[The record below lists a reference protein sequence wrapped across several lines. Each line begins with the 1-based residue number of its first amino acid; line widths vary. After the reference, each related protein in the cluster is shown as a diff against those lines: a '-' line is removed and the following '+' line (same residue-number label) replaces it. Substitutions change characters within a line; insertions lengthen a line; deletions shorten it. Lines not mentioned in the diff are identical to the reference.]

1 MKIGDLVKFKVP
13 EFAKNQIQPDGRL
26 AGEGRPC
33 GLIVDIVERFSVGDG
48 ANWPNQERWCDV
60 IWTEATG
67 VRQTTESWENLEVV
81 NEAG

>member
-13 EFAKNQIQPDGRL
+13 EFARGIQQPDGRM

-33 GLIVDIVERFSVGDG
+33 GLVLDVAKNVTTSGSL
-48 ANWPNQERWCDV
+48 WCDV
-60 IWTEATG
+60 LWTEATG
-67 VRQTTESWENLEVV
+67 VRQTTETSENLEVV